1 VARSRAQRRRRTL
14 LIVAALAVTLIVLVF
29 ARDVT
34 RAAHGAI
41 TARRSENRSFAA
53 LANALATRENA
64 FDGRLAL
71 LLADGGGLSR
81 PVFAARLDQLDDELA
96 SWSTAAD
103 LVRRPV
109 LAHDVNDA
117 LDELTQE
124 RVAAYATLL
133 DEVAQAL
140 SLPWSGAR
148 VSAVADPAAVLVA
161 TSTAWNH
168 DRFALAK
175 EPGRAILDATSARSA
190 VYVTR
195 NGFSALEHAPSLA
208 LVRAISLAAVRVSPS
223 PLPARPGV
231 LLLPPVGT
239 VRLGVSVLND
249 SFDEQ
254 PVRLS
259 VRVTPL
265 NGRGSSS
272 TQSFTATVGPL
283 QGFAFTIAPLR
294 TAASEQARVV
304 ISVVGARAA
313 RGKVTTETFRLEMSP
328 SGNPAPA

>member
-1 VARSRAQRRRRTL
+1 MV
-14 LIVAALAVTLIVLVF
+14 ALAVSLIVLVF

-34 RAAHGAI
+34 RAAHAAI

-53 LANALATRENA
+53 LANALVGQENA
-64 FDGRLAL
+64 FDDRLAL
-71 LLADGGGLSR
+71 LLVDGGGLSR

-103 LVRRPV
+103 LVRRPA
-109 LAHDVNDA
+109 LAHDVNDS
-117 LDELTQE
+117 LVELTQE

-140 SLPWSGAR
+140 SLPWGAAPA
-148 VSAVADPAAVLVA
+148 SPVADPAAALVA
-161 TSTAWNH
+161 TSRTWNR

-175 EPGRAILDATSARSA
+175 EPGRVTLDATSARSA
-190 VYVTR
+190 VYVTKD
-195 NGFSALEHAPSLA
+195 GLATVEHAPSLA

-239 VRLGVSVLND
+239 VRVGVSVRND

-265 NGRGSSS
+265 NGRGSPSA
-272 TQSFTATVGPL
+272 QSFTATIGPL

-294 TAASEQARVV
+294 TVASEQARIV

-313 RGKVTTETFRLEMSP
+313 RGTFTSETFRLEMSP